1 MVRFANFVRGPQH
14 APSLRVMG
22 WLKLH
27 RLLAATVVILLVAGT
42 TGLVRLVRAESK
54 LPTIEVKRGEFTENL
69 PIRGEVKAQKSM
81 VMTAP
86 SGTGQIQIIKMA
98 KTGDPVKVGD
108 VVVQF
113 DTTQLQNQL
122 NTRSSELKQAERE
135 IDGAVAQAK
144 ITEEQDA
151 TDLAKA
157 KFDVERAKLDASKT
171 EILSA
176 IDGAKAKL
184 VLSDAE
190 QALREVEQRVKSN
203 KSGDAALIAS
213 KRLKQKKALFDVN
226 LTKTNL
232 ERMSLKAP
240 VSGTATV
247 LTHWQ
252 GPGQQVEWRAG
263 DSVWPGAGVMELP
276 DMDTI
281 QIAARVDEI
290 DRGRLQ
296 VGQRLRIHVDAVP
309 DTEFTGEIAEIS
321 PLAKSDFSGWPVL
334 RNFDIRMK
342 LDKTDSRLRPGM
354 SASVRIAVDTIK
366 DATIIP
372 AEAAFQKS
380 GRNVV
385 YVARS
390 GGRFEE
396 RTIEIRKRNNGTIAV
411 ATGLQPGER
420 LYTKDPTL
428 QTEEKK

>member
-1 MVRFANFVRGPQH
+1 MVRFANFV
-14 APSLRVMG
+14 
-22 WLKLH
+22 KLH
-27 RLLAATVVILLVAGT
+27 RMLAVTVLVLLVAGT
-42 TGLVRLVRAESK
+42 TGVVRLVRAESK
-54 LPTIEVKRGEFTENL
+54 VPTVEVKRGEFTENL
-69 PIRGEVKAQKSM
+69 PIRGEVKAQKSI
-81 VMTAP
+81 VVTAP
-86 SGTGQIQIIKMA
+86 SGTGQMQIIKMA
-98 KTGDPVKVGD
+98 KTGDSVKVGD

-113 DTTQLQNQL
+113 DTTQLQNQFD
-122 NTRSSELKQAERE
+122 TRQSDLKQSERE
-135 IDGAVAQAK
+135 IDGAIAQAK
-144 ITEEQDA
+144 MTEEQDA

-171 EILSA
+171 EILSD

-184 VLSDAE
+184 ALSDAE
-190 QALREVEQRVKSN
+190 QTLREVQQRVDSN
-203 KSGDAALIAS
+203 KKGDAALIAQ
-213 KRLKQKKALFDVN
+213 KRLKNKKALFDVN
-226 LTKTNL
+226 LAKTNI

-240 VSGTATV
+240 VSGVATV

-252 GPGQQVEWRAG
+252 GPGQQVEWRPG
-263 DSVWPGAGVMELP
+263 DTVWPGAGVMELP

-309 DTEFTGEIAEIS
+309 DTEFTGDIAEIS
-321 PLAKSDFSGWPVL
+321 PLAKSDFSGWPIQ

-342 LDKTDSRLRPGM
+342 LDKADTRLKPGM
-354 SASVRIAVDTIK
+354 SAGIRIAVDTIK
-366 DATIIP
+366 NALIIP
-372 AEAAFQKS
+372 SEAAFQKS

-396 RTIEIRKRNNGTIAV
+396 RTIEILKRNNGSIAV
-411 ATGLQPGER
+411 ATGLNPGEK

-428 QTEEKK
+428 QPEEKK